1 MSAARISAGLTAPMP
16 RSRLLDAVAL
26 GRKVLVEAGAGF
38 GKTVLADQHRESLGI
53 GTVTLRLAPRDAD
66 PALLCATLLR
76 SLRASRLSDLASAVE
91 GRETLDEAL
100 DFLLDA
106 LAATTSQVLLV
117 IDDAHHVLGTSAA
130 AIVDRLGSDLPGQ
143 HHLMVVTRAMSAAAG
158 VAWRTPGRV
167 RIGVADLAFTC
178 GEVQELLRSCFG
190 ATLPD
195 HAVAILHHATGGWPA
210 AVVLSAALVAAAAD
224 PLAEV
229 YSLAGRA
236 SLLGWLVDDL
246 VASLGPRERRAL
258 AQLSHLPLLSDRLA
272 ETVTGIPGL
281 LAAVEEAGLP
291 APEGPPGWR
300 RFPDPVAEH
309 LRRAA
314 PLDPETAAPL
324 CTWRAVRT

>member
-16 RSRLLDAVAL
+16 RSRLLDAVAV

-224 PLAEV
+224 PWRRCTA
-229 YSLAGRA
+229 
-236 SLLGWLVDDL
+236 LLGERLFWAGWSTTSWLPS
-246 VASLGPRERRAL
+246 APANAGPWPSCPTCRCC
-258 AQLSHLPLLSDRLA
+258 P
-272 ETVTGIPGL
+272 T
-281 LAAVEEAGLP
+281 
-291 APEGPPGWR
+291 GWR
-300 RFPDPVAEH
+300 RQSPGSLVCS
-309 LRRAA
+309 LRLRKLACLPPRGRPAGAA
-314 PLDPETAAPL
+314 SPTRLPST
-324 CTWRAVRT
+324 